1 MDNPTLES
9 RLALLRNMSAER
21 LPHLMAL
28 NKRFFDELIT
38 TIPERARAVGD
49 PVPDID
55 LTVAQTGRPTRVSW
69 MLEGGAA
76 VIVFYRG
83 HWDPYSNVQAQ
94 TLAEMEG
101 AIRSF
106 GAQILMIG
114 PETQA
119 NAAKMAAK
127 WNLDFPVICDT
138 DGAAMDAFGLA
149 YEIPS
154 YMRED
159 YAHIGFPD
167 LNPGTGWRLPVC
179 ATYIADRLNVI
190 RLRHLDVDY
199 TRRMEPADVITAL
212 RKLKRSLAA

>member
-9 RLALLRNMSAER
+9 RLALLRNASAER
-21 LPHLMAL
+21 LPHLMSL
-28 NKRFFDELIT
+28 NKRLFADLMT
-38 TIPERARAVGD
+38 TVPEQARAVGD
-49 PVPDID
+49 HAPDLD
-55 LTVAQTGRPTRVSW
+55 LTVAQTGRTTRISW
-69 MLEGGAA
+69 MLDGGAA

-94 TLAEMEG
+94 TLGEMDD

-106 GAQILMIG
+106 GAQVLMIG

-119 NAAKMAAK
+119 NAAKMADK
-127 WNLDFPVICDT
+127 WALEFPIICDT
-138 DGAAMDAFGLA
+138 DGSIMDAFGLA
-149 YEIPS
+149 YEIPN

-159 YAHIGFPD
+159 YAHVGFPD

-179 ATYIADRLNVI
+179 ATYIVDRLSVI

-199 TRRMEPADVITAL
+199 ARRMEPADVITAL